1 MRAGLKIAR
10 AHFESFVAGRTE
22 DFYTQLSPTF
32 RYNDLPPIMG
42 EGPVQ
47 ARRWRELLY
56 SIYRNWR
63 FEITD
68 EHEADGEVIMRI
80 NWHGWD
86 PVEPEVTA
94 ADFYDCAIFNFR
106 VGGGLLTG
114 CTACYLDF
122 DERAD
127 TAEDA
132 DAMMRRAFE

>member
-1 MRAGLKIAR
+1 MRAGLTIAR

-22 DFYTQLSPTF
+22 DFSNQLSPTF
-32 RYNDLPPIMG
+32 RYNYLPPIMG
-42 EGPVQ
+42 AGPVQ
-47 ARRWRELLY
+47 ARRWCELLY
-56 SIYRNWR
+56 SIYRSWR

-68 EHEADGEVIMRI
+68 EHEADGEVIMRV

-94 ADFYDCAIFNFR
+94 PDFYDCAIFNFR
-106 VGGGLLTG
+106 VGGGLLTS

-122 DERAD
+122 DERAE

-132 DAMMRRAFE
+132 AALMRRAFE

>member
-32 RYNDLPPIMG
+32 RYNYLPPIMG

-63 FEITD
+63 FEIVD

-80 NWHGWD
+80 KWHGWD
-86 PVEPEVTA
+86 PVEHEVTA